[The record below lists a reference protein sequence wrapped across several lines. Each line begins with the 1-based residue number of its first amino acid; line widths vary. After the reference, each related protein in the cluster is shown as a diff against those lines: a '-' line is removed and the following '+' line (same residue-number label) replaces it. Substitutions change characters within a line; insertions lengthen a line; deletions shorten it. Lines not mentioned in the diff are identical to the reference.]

1 MKDTFVCIDG
11 LLADN
16 RQFHEL
22 TYKDVSIQLNVS
34 INKARRLLAE
44 YARDC
49 SSRCVTVQYQIS
61 YDHGDGNIVVS
72 LVKGRDKL
80 LELLHFYA
88 GGEDITPE
96 FSSRCQARVHS
107 VCSYRTAPSSVTA
120 AQAWRQEMKDVR
132 EKLIAA
138 AKNDE
143 LWIRQFPGGR
153 RPTAV
158 IRKSG
163 NSSATTGGGGGRGP
177 GGSDGGGGK
186 PSDSKR
192 PKDSGQSSS
201 SPGAGPSTGSSR
213 QPADSK
219 VAGKSVG
226 GTKNLGGN
234 SCMRSANPKDSD
246 KTKETPNRR
255 AKVKSSPPADA
266 NSNKRRKKD
275 DTASDASK
283 SCSPAGPSLYFRPQ
297 PDSAGK
303 QPPDGAGGT
312 AGTGGSPLDAF
323 LYEGEEEGA
332 TESQLDCAAAGAVT
346 DSGEGGKSL
355 GQFATR
361 HEEETK
367 HTVSRQEQQEEELF
381 LSDNDDDTT
390 GSGEQAETAAGK
402 PSALRRTTMKKK
414 VKQERTYVEG
424 NAIVFEDVETMVET
438 PVDASPPP
446 TKSPYSVSA
455 AAPRATKVTNQ
466 QSGTSKNA
474 TAANQ
479 RQITSYFRPKAA
491 S

>member
-49 SSRCVTVQYQIS
+49 SRCVTVQYQIS

-88 GGEDITPE
+88 GGGDLTPE

-107 VCSYRTAPSSVTA
+107 VSSHRTAPSSVTA
-120 AQAWRQEMKDVR
+120 AQAWRQEMKNVG
-132 EKLIAA
+132 EKLTAA

-163 NSSATTGGGGGRGP
+163 SSSATTGGGGRGP
-177 GGSDGGGGK
+177 GVSEGGGGK
-186 PSDSKR
+186 PSDSKGA
-192 PKDSGQSSS
+192 KDSDQSSS
-201 SPGAGPSTGSSR
+201 SPGTGPSTGSR
-213 QPADSK
+213 QPAESSI
-219 VAGKSVG
+219 AGKSVG
-226 GTKNLGGN
+226 GTINLGGN
-234 SCMRSANPKDSD
+234 ICVRNANPKESD

-255 AKVKSSPPADA
+255 VKVKSSPPADA
-266 NSNKRRKKD
+266 NSNKRRKKE

-283 SCSPAGPSLYFRPQ
+283 SFPPAGPSSLYFRPQ
-297 PDSAGK
+297 ADSAGK
-303 QPPDGAGGT
+303 QPPGGAEGTDG
-312 AGTGGSPLDAF
+312 SSLDAF

-332 TESQLDCAAAGAVT
+332 TESPFGCAAAGAVT
-346 DSGEGGKSL
+346 DGGDGGKSL
-355 GQFATR
+355 GQFAFR
-361 HEEETK
+361 HEEETN

-381 LSDNDDDTT
+381 LSDNDDTA

-446 TKSPYSVSA
+446 TKSPYRGP
-455 AAPRATKVTNQ
+455 AAPRATKVTSQ
-466 QSGTSKNA
+466 QSGTSKSA